1 MIQRYDMSCNVYED
15 VCPCESD
22 HGEWVKWEDVQDHI
36 DLYSLVSLVI
46 HMMGVCRC
54 EAYDQIE
61 EFCERRGI
69 GGFRVLG
76 DNS

>member
-1 MIQRYDMSCNVYED
+1 MIKRYHVGIGPMD
-15 VCPCESD
+15 CPDTEESVD
-22 HGEWVKWEDVQDHI
+22 GEWVKWEDVQDHI